1 MKDILGSALMISIL
15 SLFSKF
21 LGFIR
26 EILTANVFGTSAA
39 MDSYITAR
47 TATIIIMGT
56 VGAALNSS
64 MMPVLSTVEDRH
76 GKRGKLLFFNKMV
89 NIVSVFSIFI
99 ILISITGAPI
109 LVKIIGSQLDQERFE
124 IAVRLTRLG
133 MPLVFFLGLNYL
145 YTALLQNSQIFMP
158 PAASGIPYNLTFFIY
173 LVFLAG
179 DANINHLMIATVVA
193 TFFQFII
200 MVPSVRKLGYRI
212 RANFRF
218 RDKYTHQVAG
228 MIVPVLIGS
237 SVQQLNT
244 VIDRTL
250 ASGLE
255 VGSMSALSYAS
266 RVSDVVVSV
275 FVAAITTVVFPLLTE
290 AFVRKEKDRLIDILK
305 KGMNIIFMIT
315 IPATAGI
322 ILLSEPLIKLFF
334 ERGAFDAKST
344 QMTYGALSAYSIGII
359 GISVRLLLNKVYYSL
374 QDTKT
379 PMVNGMFAV
388 LINIVLS
395 LILVNFMAINGLAI
409 ATSIAAILSSLRLFT
424 LLRKRLGMF
433 SLNSI
438 IRGLVQFTIASLAMS
453 LLVYLMYYV
462 AAAGMDGRLKDLML
476 LATVLV
482 AIIVYFLGLFFIK
495 CPEFMEIV
503 NNIKGKFKKEL

>member
-1 MKDILGSALMISIL
+1 
-15 SLFSKF
+15 
-21 LGFIR
+21 
-26 EILTANVFGTSAA
+26 
-39 MDSYITAR
+39 
-47 TATIIIMGT
+47 
-56 VGAALNSS
+56 
-64 MMPVLSTVEDRH
+64 MMPVLSSVEERH
-76 GKRGKLLFFNKMV
+76 GKKGKFLFFNKMV

-99 ILISITGAPI
+99 ILISIVGAPA

-145 YTALLQNSQIFMP
+145 YTALLQNSQVFMP
-158 PAASGIPYNLTFFIY
+158 PAASGIPYNITFFIY
-173 LVFLAG
+173 LIFFAG
-179 DANINHLMIATVVA
+179 GANINHLMIVTVIA
-193 TFFQFII
+193 TFFQFFIL
-200 MVPSVRKLGYRI
+200 VPSSHKLGYRYKTTL
-212 RANFRF
+212 RF
-218 RDKYTHQVAG
+218 RDKYTYQVAG
-228 MIVPVLIGS
+228 MIVPVLVGS

-290 AFVRKEKDRLIDILK
+290 AFVRQEKGRLIEILK
-305 KGMNIIFMIT
+305 KGMNIIFMVT

-334 ERGAFDAKST
+334 ERGAFDARST
-344 QMTYGALSAYSIGII
+344 QMTYGALSAYSIGIV

-374 QDTKT
+374 QDTMT
-379 PMVNGMFAV
+379 PMINGMFAV

-395 LILVNFMAINGLAI
+395 LTLVSFMGINGLAI
-409 ATSIAAILSSLRLFT
+409 ATSIAAIVSSFRLLA
-424 LLRKRLGMF
+424 LLRRRLKMF
-433 SLNSI
+433 SMASI
-438 IRGLVQFTIASLAMS
+438 ARAIIQFVMATIVMS

-462 AAAGMDGRLKDLML
+462 ALANMEGRLKDLML
-476 LATVLV
+476 LVSVLV
-482 AIIVYFLGLFFIK
+482 AIVVYFLILFLMK
-495 CPEFMEIV
+495 CPEFMEIIS
-503 NNIKGKFKKEL
+503 NIKGKFKKEL